1 MPKSCP
7 NHAQNI
13 PKCIPKHVQT
23 IPSHPQNHPKS
34 YPNHTYHAQSSPN
47 HIYHAQSM
55 LWNGL
60 GNGLARFGDGLGMI
74 WDGWYGLGVD
84 WACFGYLIYNREFYK
99 NWLRIAKCK
108 FNCNEFPYELRTV
121 N

>member
-1 MPKSCP
+1 MLKTSQS
-7 NHAQNI
+7 ASQSMFKLSQAI
-13 PKCIPKHVQT
+13 RKT
-23 IPSHPQNHPKS
+23 I
-34 YPNHTYHAQSSPN
+34 PNHTQTIYIMPKAAQT
-47 HIYHAQSM
+47 IYIMPKACFGMVWGMVWQ
-55 LWNGL
+55 GL
-60 GNGLARFGDGLGMI
+60 GDGLGMI

-84 WACFGYLIYNREFYK
+84 WACFGYLICNWEFYK